1 MLRRLGLFKK
11 KKVDQVCRFLR
22 HSKRTYKSSP
32 LGPIVLCLM
41 HKTRLLSSC
50 FKPSKPQR
58 IIQGLKQAFIKRYL
72 AKRTNKAETRLEEHS
87 EKEESCRENLWN
99 EIQLKGS

>member
-11 KKVDQVCRFLR
+11 KLIQVCGFLR
-22 HSKRTYKSSP
+22 HSKRAYKSSP

-50 FKPSKPQR
+50 SKPSTLQR
-58 IIQGLKQAFIKRYL
+58 IIQGLKQAFIKRYI
-72 AKRTNKAETRLEEHS
+72 AKRTNKAETRLDEHS
-87 EKEESCRENLWN
+87 EKEESCRESLWN
-99 EIQLKGS
+99 KIQLKES

>member
-1 MLRRLGLFKK
+1 MLRRLGLCK
-11 KKVDQVCRFLR
+11 KKVDQVCEFLN

-50 FKPSKPQR
+50 FKPSKPQK
-58 IIQGLKQAFIKRYL
+58 ITQGLKQAFVKRYI

-99 EIQLKGS
+99 EMKLKGS